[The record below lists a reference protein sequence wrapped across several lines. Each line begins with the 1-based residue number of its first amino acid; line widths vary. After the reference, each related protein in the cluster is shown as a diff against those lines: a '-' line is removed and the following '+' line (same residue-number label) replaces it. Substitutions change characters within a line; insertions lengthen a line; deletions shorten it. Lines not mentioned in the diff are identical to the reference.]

1 LFFILFILL
10 SKVCC
15 SLLSVY
21 YIVFLRLSRSSLNF
35 QPALTIYGDKKVVII
50 VIAPIIGRTKELVT
64 PILLPTFAVTRASS
78 PPEEERL
85 KAVLIEVVLS
95 KP

>member
-1 LFFILFILL
+1 M
-10 SKVCC
+10 V
-15 SLLSVY
+15 
-21 YIVFLRLSRSSLNF
+21 
-35 QPALTIYGDKKVVII
+35 TKKVVII